1 MSRNKLMLA
10 FTVILLSAGTIW
22 FALRPVPVKTAT
34 ADYGSA
40 ALFVYA
46 SGQVVPEEKINLR
59 SKTVARI
66 ARFHVEEGQQVKKC
80 DLLVSLES
88 DEAMAQ
94 LSAARAELA
103 QMETDT
109 GYKRREYTRIQK
121 LYAQQAVSQREHDN
135 ALSLLLSA
143 ENALNRA
150 RANVEAFQ
158 ARTADYSLFSPFDGL
173 ILEKLLDKGSM
184 VTNTDG
190 ILAMATSQAMSIEG
204 KVDELDADRV
214 RVGQKVLLSLD
225 SLPGKVFEGAI
236 RSLAPRVDYATK
248 SFKIKIDLPSDLT
261 VRPGMSAEL
270 NILVQEKAKALLVP
284 ANAVVEGTT
293 VWIVNNNQANKKLV
307 KTGLRDSRK
316 IEILSGLKQGDQV
329 ILSPSGLKEGSRVN
343 AKPEQKKEGSE

>member
-1 MSRNKLMLA
+1 MNRKTVLLTSAVIMLLA
-10 FTVILLSAGTIW
+10 ATAWLAM
-22 FALRPVPVKTAT
+22 RPTPVQTAT

-59 SKTVARI
+59 SKMVARI
-66 ARFHVEEGQQVKKC
+66 AQFHVEEGQQVKKG

-88 DEAMAQ
+88 DEATAQ
-94 LSAARAELA
+94 LRAARAELA
-103 QMETDT
+103 QLETDT
-109 GYKRREYTRIQK
+109 GYKRREYSRIQQ
-121 LYAQQAVSQREHDN
+121 LFAQQAVSLREHDN

-158 ARTADYSLFSPFDGL
+158 ARSADYSLFSPFDGL

-184 VTNTDG
+184 VTNIDG
-190 ILAMATSQAMSIEG
+190 ILSMATSDAMSVEG

-214 RVGQKVLLSLD
+214 RIGQKVLFSMD
-225 SLPGKVFEGAI
+225 SLPGQVFEGKI

-248 SFKIKIDLPSDLT
+248 SFKIKIDLPANLP

-270 NILVQEKAKALLVP
+270 NILVQEKEKALLVP
-284 ANAVVEGTT
+284 ANAVVDGTT
-293 VWIVNNNQANKKLV
+293 VWIVNNNQAIKKKV

-316 IEILSGLKQGDQV
+316 IEILSGLQQGDLV
-329 ILSPSGLKEGSRVN
+329 ITSPTGLKEGSRVK
-343 AKPEQKKEGSE
+343 AIPEEKKE